1 MASPRPEH
9 ARSLL
14 APNVIER
21 TFQILNVGAAMRAQ
35 QETIGAALGG
45 YDGIHN
51 SCVTYC
57 VSILRA
63 GGVDIPAGARGM
75 IALKK
80 LMS

>member
-1 MASPRPEH
+1 MVSRRRVHE
-9 ARSLL
+9 RSRWVQMLSSE
-14 APNVIER
+14 PSM
-21 TFQILNVGAAMRAQ
+21 FLNVGAAMQAQ
-35 QETIGAALGG
+35 QRSIRADLGP

-75 IALKK
+75 VALKRT
-80 LMS
+80 LG